1 MQYIRSHFV
10 SIILI
15 LIAALALMSSGGMSK
30 LLLVIITV
38 IAVTALTIKTVKASK
53 NNNDND
59 TTLNIDEIETA
70 YKKDWVHELVQKIL
84 PVWINQ
90 EETVRS
96 QTEDS
101 ISGITNQFANIVSDM
116 NDTMALVSGENMA
129 GEDVSMVVQNSEVQL
144 SVVLSVL
151 EEAAVAKTEMLQT
164 IKGLSDYMEELD
176 KMAEEVGSL
185 AKQTNLLALNAAIE
199 AARAGESGRGFAV
212 VADEV
217 RSLSI
222 QSGETGKRINE
233 GVGQVRD
240 SIVRVVKVAT
250 DSVQR
255 DEVALENSR
264 AVIGNVM
271 SRLNSVLTELSE
283 NEVILKNKTS
293 EVQREIS
300 DVLVNLQFQDRAS
313 QITAAVI
320 QNQEDFKAEVDTF
333 MQRVES
339 NQKPNSVDV
348 DAWVNNMKRHYT
360 TDEQHRDHHGENN
373 DTEDTE
379 EEITFF

>member
-10 SIILI
+10 SILLI
-15 LIAALALMSSGGMSK
+15 LIAIIALMSSAEAAK
-30 LLLVIITV
+30 IFLVISSV
-38 IAVTALTIKTVKASK
+38 IAIIALTIKTNKASK
-53 NNNDND
+53 NQ
-59 TTLNIDEIETA
+59 TEVNISADEVENV
-70 YKKDWVHELVQKIL
+70 YQKDWVHELAQRIL

-96 QTEDS
+96 QTEES
-101 ISGITNQFANIVSDM
+101 ISGITNQFATIVSDM
-116 NDTMALVSGENMA
+116 NDTMALVSGENTD

-151 EEAAVAKTEMLQT
+151 EEAAGAKTEMLQT
-164 IKGLSDYMEELD
+164 IQGLSGYMEELD

-217 RSLSI
+217 RSLSV

-240 SIVRVVKVAT
+240 SILKVVNVAS

-271 SRLNSVLTELSE
+271 SRLHSVLTELSK
-283 NEVILKNKTS
+283 NEEFLKNKTS

-300 DVLVNLQFQDRAS
+300 EVLVNLQFQDRVS
-313 QITAAVI
+313 QITAAII
-320 QNQEDFKAEVDTF
+320 QNQQDFKTEVDTF
-333 MQRVES
+333 MQLVES
-339 NQKPNSVDV
+339 NQEPNSVDV
-348 DAWVNNMKRHYT
+348 DAWVENMKRHYT
-360 TDEQHRDHHGENN
+360 TDEQHRDHHGESDKNS
-373 DTEDTE
+373 EDTE

>member
-10 SIILI
+10 SIVLI
-15 LIAALALMSSGGMSK
+15 LIVALAFMSSAEMSK
-30 LLLVIITV
+30 WLLVISTV
-38 IAVTALTIKTVKASK
+38 IAVTALTINAIKVSK
-53 NNNDND
+53 NNITD
-59 TTLNIDEIETA
+59 TVLNIEDPDQT
-70 YKKDWVHELVQKIL
+70 YKKDWVHELIQKIL

-101 ISGITNQFANIVSDM
+101 ISSITNQFANIVSDM
-116 NDTMALVSGENMA
+116 NDTMGLVSGENMG
-129 GEDVSMVVQNSEVQL
+129 GEDVSMVVQHSEVQL

-151 EEAAVAKTEMLQT
+151 EEAATAKTEMLQT
-164 IKGLSDYMEELD
+164 IQNLSGYMEDLT
-176 KMAEEVGSL
+176 KMSEEVGSL

-217 RSLSI
+217 RSLSV
-222 QSGETGKRINE
+222 QSGETGQRIND
-233 GVGQVRD
+233 GVGQVRE
-240 SIVRVVKVAT
+240 SIVKVVKVAS
-250 DSVQR
+250 DSVER

-264 AVIGNVM
+264 AVIGAVM
-271 SRLNSVLTELSE
+271 SKLNSVLSELSE
-283 NEVILKNKTS
+283 HKVILKDKTG

-300 DVLVNLQFQDRAS
+300 EVLVNLQFQDRVS

-333 MQRVES
+333 MQLVES

-348 DAWVNNMKRHYT
+348 DAWVDNMKRHYT
-360 TDEQHRDHHGENN
+360 TDEQHRDHHGENV
-373 DTEDTE
+373 DAEDTE